1 MAGPMTVAVPSE
13 LPGGLAAQRS
23 THVGRARVFTV
34 VDVGYDG
41 SIGEVRV
48 VPNPADDT
56 SPHGVVATMLV
67 REGVTD
73 LVVEGIGE
81 GMRTRLVP
89 AGVRIWHDSRSATVL
104 EAVRSLSTGVLA
116 PLNETHVHPGHHHA
130 WHGGH
135 SASLN

>member
-1 MAGPMTVAVPSE
+1 MAGSMTVAVPSE
-13 LPGGLAAQRS
+13 LPGGLAARRS
-23 THVGRARVFTV
+23 THVGRAQAFTV
-34 VDVGYDG
+34 VDIGRDG

-48 VPNPADDT
+48 MPNPADDT

-67 REGVTD
+67 HEAVTD

-104 EAVRSLSTGVLA
+104 DAVRSLAAGVLA
-116 PLNETHVHPGHHHA
+116 PLSETQVHPGHHHA
-130 WHGGH
+130 RHGGH